1 MGPTSSKT
9 DADMRIPLS
18 LTLLAMVAV
27 GGAQAQTLRLHHP
40 ADANR
45 DGVVS
50 DAERADHGAQKAGP
64 APWDQPSPYAVT
76 APPANDPAVTFA
88 PGAQPAGAPSPA
100 RLEDRAVKASGFE
113 EYINAEADKG
123 RRRD

>member
-1 MGPTSSKT
+1 
-9 DADMRIPLS
+9 MRGLWPLP
-18 LTLLAMVAV
+18 LIALLVA
-27 GGAQAQTLRLHHP
+27 GGAQAQMLRLHNP

-50 DAERADHGAQKAGP
+50 DAERADYEARKGGP
-64 APWDQPSPYAVT
+64 PPWDQPSPYGVN
-76 APPANDPAVTFA
+76 APPASGPGVTFA
-88 PGAQPAGAPSPA
+88 PNEPPPGAPGPA

-113 EYINAEADKG
+113 EYITAEADKG